1 MIEFINSNKII
12 DLNFSKLTQK
22 LSLEN
27 VYKTL
32 RVLSIDNDKYID
44 L

>member
-1 MIEFINSNKII
+1 MSE
-12 DLNFSKLTQK
+12 LTQK

-27 VYKTL
+27 IYKTVRIL
-32 RVLSIDNDKYID
+32 KIENDTYID

>member
-1 MIEFINSNKII
+1 MSE
-12 DLNFSKLTQK
+12 LTQK